1 MKFSQKNIENWRFW
15 KTSFF
20 WVGHFE
26 FFFSKIF
33 FFATSQW
40 KSVNIYR
47 IFWRI
52 FRNFDDYPG
61 FQPMRSWANTCAQ
74 VCTYFS
80 KQEEDSAD
88 VSDFVSNLRSALR
101 NEISALIDMEEAQQ
115 GYPAYSITH
124 KRRFVPQQLMGW
136 KSRGNTAIDSS
147 HGLKRKQQIKKFF

>member
-1 MKFSQKNIENWRFW
+1 MLFCVIL
-15 KTSFF
+15 
-20 WVGHFE
+20 E
-26 FFFSKIF
+26 FLLDKMYIF
-33 FFATSQW
+33 FE
-40 KSVNIYR
+40 
-47 IFWRI
+47 
-52 FRNFDDYPG
+52 
-61 FQPMRSWANTCAQ
+61 
-74 VCTYFS
+74 
-80 KQEEDSAD
+80 QEEDSAD